1 MTKLVICME
10 DFPLCRTAEQEH
22 SGFLD
27 QHRLPQIRNALHG
40 GVQCVRVAEE
50 HDFLF
55 GSGNSGVQEI
65 AYHHALHLLGY
76 GHQDGVVFAALRLVD
91 RDSVGRTH
99 VDKSAG
105 VIPRGTASIRQSYRV
120 VGCFVRLGADLQN
133 TDISVAA
140 PPFTVIFGDHDPV
153 AVPENGAFLQLE
165 GVLVLKGR
173 VHQRLDHSVQAL
185 DRQISGSVK
194 GRENLDVLSGQ
205 IPLCRFIANSGLDIL
220 FLQLYQL
227 EAVVKDQIGS
237 TGESGKP
244 SGVVDETGRV
254 LGLTMGRFQRNIG
267 DAQ

>member
-55 GSGNSGVQEI
+55 GPGNGSVQKV
-65 AYHHALHLLGY
+65 AYHHTLQLLGY
-76 GHQDGVVFAALRLVD
+76 RHQDGVVFAALRLVD

-120 VGCFVRLGADLQN
+120 VGCFVWLGVDSQN

-140 PPFTVIFGDHDPV
+140 PPFPVIFGDHDPV
-153 AVPENGAFLQLE
+153 AVPESGAFLQFE

-173 VHQRLDHSVQAL
+173 IHQRLDHLVQAL
-185 DRQISGSVK
+185 DRQISRLIEWG
-194 GRENLDVLSGQ
+194 EDLDALAGQ
-205 IPLCRFIANSGLDIL
+205 IPLYRFITDGGLDIL
-220 FLQLYQL
+220 FCKLYQL
-227 EAVVKDQIGS
+227 ETVVKDQIGGS
-237 TGESGKP
+237 GEGGKLR
-244 SGVVDETGRV
+244 GVVNETSSV
-254 LGLTMGRFQRNIG
+254 FGLTMGCFQCDTR
-267 DAQ
+267 AP